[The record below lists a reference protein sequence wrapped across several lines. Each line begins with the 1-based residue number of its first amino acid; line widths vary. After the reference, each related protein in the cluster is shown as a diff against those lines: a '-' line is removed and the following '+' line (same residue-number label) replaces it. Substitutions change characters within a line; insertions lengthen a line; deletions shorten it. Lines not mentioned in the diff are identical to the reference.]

1 MMLEDRLVET
11 LRTIGEDFQEN
22 ELAYLAL
29 TGKVENPFRDRLAF
43 KLHRNLS
50 PEVVVAKE
58 WRRVDIAIL
67 RSEVPLALIELKAMY
82 TFDPLIRGDKEKFMK
97 GLEGG
102 IARYEKLAFT
112 ETAMYGLFLATHPR
126 QEIQKPDGE
135 SWVIKYRHDINRAIQ
150 RDGGVETVQRKCRE
164 TVESYFHGKGTE
176 IKYVTLRGG
185 RAFGTDVDVDCWFV
199 GPM

>member
-97 GLEGG
+97 GLE
-102 IARYEKLAFT
+102 E
-112 ETAMYGLFLATHPR
+112 
-126 QEIQKPDGE
+126 
-135 SWVIKYRHDINRAIQ
+135 
-150 RDGGVETVQRKCRE
+150 
-164 TVESYFHGKGTE
+164 
-176 IKYVTLRGG
+176 
-185 RAFGTDVDVDCWFV
+185 
-199 GPM
+199 